1 MTTKHTTTPA
11 MRAEQAGHMT
21 AHSALEAMRRAPDQA
36 ARLAILNDA
45 LIDVYRT
52 PAQAEPD
59 ATLNGFCIGLLA
71 TLDAGLGL
79 SR

>member
-1 MTTKHTTTPA
+1 MTAKHTQTPA
-11 MRAEQAGHMT
+11 MRAEQAGNMT
-21 AHSALEAMRRAPDQA
+21 AQSALNLMRMAPDHA

-45 LIDVYRT
+45 LIDVYGT
-52 PAQAEPD
+52 PIQAEPE